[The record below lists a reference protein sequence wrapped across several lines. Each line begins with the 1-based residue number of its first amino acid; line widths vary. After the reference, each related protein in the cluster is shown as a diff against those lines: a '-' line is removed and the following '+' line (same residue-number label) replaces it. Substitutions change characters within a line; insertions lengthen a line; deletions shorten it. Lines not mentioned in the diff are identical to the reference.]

1 MHADISLLRH
11 QGPMLN
17 VVANILLKA
26 IKNGNEEIKEH
37 LLRNEYSNV
46 IPNAKIVERYNKWL
60 GCEERYQGEIA
71 PHLFPLWTYPQLYE
85 LGKSLNLPLHKVLN
99 QGVKMI
105 INSPLQKNSGL
116 NSKAE
121 IYSIQNMESKYR
133 VSQRLTTGTH
143 ADSEALIA
151 EIYAVILKDTK
162 SALKKKK
169 GTNQPIDTSS
179 LSLVETLKIA
189 KEDAKS
195 YAYLSGDVNPIHL
208 SQAVAKLMGLRGSIM
223 HGFGLYAIVF
233 EKLRDQGFDIS
244 EIDVRFIKPVYLGS
258 EVDLYISESPKENT
272 YGIKLLSTDKRYLH
286 MAGEFQYRPV
296 TIS

>member
-26 IKNGNEEIKEH
+26 IKNGNHEIKEH
-37 LLRNEYSNV
+37 LLKSEYSNV
-46 IPNAKIVERYNKWL
+46 IPNPKLVDRYHKWL
-60 GCEERYQGEIA
+60 DCESYYEGEIA

-105 INSPLQKNSGL
+105 INSPLKRNSGL
-116 NSKAE
+116 TSKAE
-121 IYSIQNMESKYR
+121 IYQIQNMDSKYR

-143 ADSEALIA
+143 LDSQALIS

-162 SALKKKK
+162 SALKKK
-169 GTNQPIDTSS
+169 GTHQPIKTDE
-179 LSLVETLKIA
+179 LSLVERLVIA

-208 SQAVAKLMGLRGSIM
+208 SKAVAKLMGLRGSIM
-223 HGFGLYAIVF
+223 HGFGLFAIVF
-233 EKLRDQGFDIS
+233 EKLRAQGFEIS

-258 EVDLYISESPKENT
+258 EVDLYISESAKPNT
-272 YGIKLLSTDKRYLH
+272 YGIKLISTDKRFLH
-286 MAGEFQYRPV
+286 VAGEFQFIPV
-296 TIS
+296 TVS

>member
-17 VVANILLKA
+17 VVASILLNALKS
-26 IKNGNEEIKEH
+26 GNEEIKEH
-37 LLRNEYSNV
+37 LLRSEYSNV
-46 IPNAKIVERYNKWL
+46 IPNSTIVERYHQWL
-60 GCEERYQGEIA
+60 GCEEKYQGAIA
-71 PHLFPLWTYPQLYE
+71 PHLFPLWTYPQLFE
-85 LGKSLNLPLHKVLN
+85 MGRSLNLPLHKVLN

-105 INSPLQKNSGL
+105 INSPITRNSGL

-121 IYSIQNMESKYR
+121 IYQIQNMEKKYR

-143 ADSEALIA
+143 HDPSALIA

-162 SALKKKK
+162 SVLKKAAAH
-169 GTNQPIDTSS
+169 QQIDTSK
-179 LSLVETLKIA
+179 LSFIERLMIT

-208 SQAVAKLMGLRGSIM
+208 SKSVAKLMGLKGSIM
-223 HGFGLYAIVF
+223 HGFGLFAMVF
-233 EKLRDQGFDIS
+233 EKLQNQGFS
-244 EIDVRFIKPVYLGS
+244 LNEIDIRFIKPVYLGS
-258 EVDLYISESPKENT
+258 EIDLYISESHKPNT
-272 YGIKLLSTDKRYLH
+272 HGIKVISTDRKHLH
-286 MAGEFQYRPV
+286 MAGEFKYKTL